1 MGVVK
6 RKFTLGSADFVRL
19 WTSGTVSFFGTAVS
33 TVALPLVA
41 LGTLGASTFEASVIS
56 AAGLLAWLLL
66 GLSAGV
72 WIERVVRRPLLIA
85 CDVVRA
91 VALATIPLAYALH
104 VLTIAQLVL
113 VALVIGVG
121 SVFFDVAIQTYLPS
135 IVSREE
141 LLGGNS
147 KLQTSENA
155 AKTGGP
161 AAGGALVSAIGAP
174 LTVLVDVASYVFSAI
189 CLATVRQRE
198 QPPEPQPHRPVVT
211 RIREGIHAV
220 LGDPVLRPLTLVAA
234 SLNFLGAG
242 FDTLLVP
249 FLLRGLDLSPALI
262 GLLIALGGVGGVLGA
277 AAGATI
283 ARRFGDARV
292 MMVAALAGP
301 LLSLLVPT
309 AFGGIGLLL
318 FGIGLIGREACIS
331 VYSLLA
337 RSYRQLT
344 TPPGLLARVTASIK
358 FLSWGVLPIGALAGG
373 LLGQLLGN
381 RAGMWVICLA
391 LLATPLPL
399 VLSGLLR
406 RRELDQPSATAAE
419 PTTE

>member
-72 WIERVVRRPLLIA
+72 WIERVVRRPLLIT

-104 VLTIAQLVL
+104 VLTIAQLV
-113 VALVIGVG
+113 
-121 SVFFDVAIQTYLPS
+121 
-135 IVSREE
+135 
-141 LLGGNS
+141 
-147 KLQTSENA
+147 
-155 AKTGGP
+155 
-161 AAGGALVSAIGAP
+161 LVSAIGAP